1 MPFPNVMGEKMK
13 KKTIYK
19 CENCGYQSSGIL
31 GRCPECNSWH
41 SIKEAIIEERKGT
54 PSSRTRVEKKPI
66 KRLQDVVAT
75 NSDRIITNINE
86 FNRVM
91 GGGIVKDSI
100 TILSAK
106 PGAGKSTL
114 LLQVANDLAKM
125 GYKVLYASGE
135 ESESQ
140 IKGRADRII
149 ERINSNVWVMS
160 DNSMDNV
167 LETVG
172 EIDPELIIIDSIQT
186 FILEEFS
193 NSRAGSPTQTMECA
207 NALVQVAKNPDRPRA
222 VILVGQMTKE
232 DEIAGVRA
240 LEHLVDAVLIIEGE
254 SGEELRTL
262 LTTKNRYGSTGEM
275 GFFYITDK
283 GMISIDNP
291 SEYFMTSREG
301 NNIMPGSSITV
312 VREGTRPIILEIESL
327 VSDSFTPY
335 PSRIGEA
342 LKREQL
348 NTLVSI
354 IEQRAGIKFYDKNVV
369 IKTTGGIK
377 LKEQASNLA
386 VLMSIVSSVK
396 HKGIPNDTV
405 FIADVGLTGEL
416 KRVPSLEV
424 RIRELDR
431 MGFKRAYVAPNSGKG
446 IKTTNLKI
454 IELGTL
460 RDVIKDIF
468 D

>member
-1 MPFPNVMGEKMK
+1 MK
-13 KKTIYK
+13 KRIIYI
-19 CENCGYQSSGIL
+19 CENCGYQSSGHL
-31 GRCPECNSWH
+31 GRCPECSSWN
-41 SIKEAIIEERKGT
+41 SIKETLLEDRKET
-54 PSSRTRVEKKPI
+54 SKSRTRAERKPI

-75 NSDRIITNINE
+75 NSHRIITSINE

-114 LLQVANDLAKM
+114 LLQVANDLANKD
-125 GYKVLYASGE
+125 YKVLYASGE

-140 IKGRADRII
+140 IKSRADRII
-149 ERINSNVWVMS
+149 EKVNDNVWVIS
-160 DNSMDNV
+160 DNNMDNV
-167 LETVG
+167 LDNIND
-172 EIDPELIIIDSIQT
+172 IDPDLIIIDSIQT
-186 FILEEFS
+186 FTLDEFS
-193 NSRAGSPTQTMECA
+193 SSRAGSPTQTMECA
-207 NALVQVAKNPDRPRA
+207 NALVQIAKNVDRPRA
-222 VILVGQMTKE
+222 IILVGQMTKE

-283 GMISIDNP
+283 GMVSIDNP

-301 NNIMPGSSITV
+301 NKIVAGNAITV

-335 PSRIGEA
+335 PSRIGEC

-354 IEQRAGIKFYDKNVV
+354 IEQRGGIKFYDKNVV

-386 VLMSIVSSVK
+386 VLMSIISSVK
-396 HKGIPNDTV
+396 EIGISNDTV

-416 KRVPSLEV
+416 KRVPSLES
-424 RIRELDR
+424 RLRELDR
-431 MGFKRAYVAPNSGKG
+431 MGFKNAYVALNSGKG
-446 IKTTNLKI
+446 IKTNNLKI
-454 IELGTL
+454 IELETL
-460 RDVIKDIF
+460 KDVIKNVF
-468 D
+468 Y

>member
-1 MPFPNVMGEKMK
+1 MK
-13 KKTIYK
+13 RKTIFV
-19 CENCGYQSSGIL
+19 CEECGYQTVGSL
-31 GRCPECNSWH
+31 MKCPECNSWH
-41 SIKEAIIEERKGT
+41 SLKETVVQDNKSKNI
-54 PSSRTRVEKKPI
+54 SSRVGKKPT
-66 KRLQDVVAT
+66 KRLLDIVST
-75 NSDRIITNINE
+75 NSNRIVTNINE

-114 LLQVANDLAKM
+114 LLQVANDLAIK

-140 IKGRADRII
+140 IKSRADRII
-149 ERINSNVWVMS
+149 DKINPGVWVMS
-160 DNSMDNV
+160 DNSMDYV
-167 LETVG
+167 IETIG
-172 EIDPELIIIDSIQT
+172 EVDPDLIIIDSIQT
-186 FILEEFS
+186 FTLQEFP

-207 NALVQVAKNPDRPRA
+207 NILVQIAKNSDKPRA

-291 SEYFMTSREG
+291 SEYFMTSREQ
-301 NNIMPGSSITV
+301 NNIMPGCSITV

-335 PSRIGEA
+335 PSRIGES

-354 IEQRAGIKFYDKNVV
+354 IEQRGGIRLYDKNVV

-386 VLMSIVSSVK
+386 VLLSIASSVK
-396 HKGIPNDTV
+396 GKGIPNDTV
-405 FIADVGLTGEL
+405 FISDVGLTGEL

-424 RIRELDR
+424 RLRELDR
-431 MGFKRAYVAPNSGKG
+431 MGFKMAYVAPNSGKG
-446 IKTTNLKI
+446 IKTKNLKI
-454 IELGTL
+454 KELKTL
-460 RDVIKDIF
+460 RDVIKDVF

>member
-1 MPFPNVMGEKMK
+1 MK
-13 KKTIYK
+13 KKTMYI
-19 CENCGYQSSGIL
+19 CENCGYRSIGHL
-31 GRCPECNSWH
+31 GRCPECNSWG
-41 SIKEAIIEERKGT
+41 SLKETIID
-54 PSSRTRVEKKPI
+54 EKKGVLNSGRGLEKRPI
-66 KRLQDVVAT
+66 RRLQDIVAT

-125 GYKVLYASGE
+125 DYKVLYASGE

-140 IKGRADRII
+140 IKNRADRII
-149 ERINSNVWVMS
+149 NKIDSNVWVMS

-167 LETVG
+167 LDSIE
-172 EIDPELIIIDSIQT
+172 EIDPDLIIIDSIQT
-186 FILEEFS
+186 FVLGEFS
-193 NSRAGSPTQTMECA
+193 SSRAGSPTQTMECA
-207 NALVQVAKNPDRPRA
+207 NALVKIAKNQDRPRA
-222 VILVGQMTKE
+222 VILIGQMTKE

-291 SEYFMTSREG
+291 SEYFMTAREG
-301 NNIMPGSSITV
+301 NSIMPGSAITV

-327 VSDSFTPY
+327 VSESFTPY
-335 PSRIGEA
+335 PSRIGEC

-354 IEQRAGIKFYDKNVV
+354 IEQRGGIRFYDKNVV

-386 VLMSIVSSVK
+386 VLMSIISSVK
-396 HKGIPNDTV
+396 YKGILNDTV
-405 FIADVGLTGEL
+405 FISDVGLTGEL
-416 KRVPSLEV
+416 KRVPSLEA
-424 RIRELDR
+424 RLRELDR
-431 MGFKRAYVAPNSGKG
+431 MGFKRVYVAPNSGKG
-446 IKTTNLKI
+446 IKTSNLKI
-454 IELGTL
+454 VELETL
-460 RDVIKDIF
+460 RDVIKDVF